1 MTDQAAVYK
10 QRHIFAISDGSGRT
24 CSTVVQAALSQFKS
38 TEVRLKIIPN
48 VLSIRQIEKIVLE
61 AASVNGV
68 IIYTVVSPEFRR
80 KITELGRLNG
90 VPTVD
95 ILGPVLTRLSDL
107 LDISPLAQ
115 PGLFRQLDDDYYS
128 RIEALDY
135 TIKHD
140 DGLGLSTLGQAELVL
155 LGVSRTTKT
164 PVSIYLSYR
173 GWKVANIPVL
183 LNRDLP
189 EELKKIDQR
198 RVVALTI
205 NPEILQLIRL
215 ARQRRYT
222 RFGLDDAGGYTN
234 LMEINRELDYA
245 LEFYTGHDYPIV
257 NVTHK
262 SIEETSTEIMR
273 LIYPIVGNKKNRIV

>member
-48 VLSIRQIEKIVLE
+48 VLSIRQIEKIILE

-245 LEFYTGHDYPIV
+245 LEFYTEHDYPIV